1 MSNCHQK
8 NYQII
13 CTHAQTMPSVAHLLV
28 PTHRERERKRP
39 REREVLCIHEGKILA
54 FLQTVENRI
63 FEWVHVT
70 RETPGGDNRNYRVF
84 VRNYSSGAAVSGGT

>member
-1 MSNCHQK
+1 
-8 NYQII
+8 
-13 CTHAQTMPSVAHLLV
+13 MPSVAHLLV
-28 PTHRERERKRP
+28 PTHREREKEI
-39 REREVLCIHEGKILA
+39 ERAFILA